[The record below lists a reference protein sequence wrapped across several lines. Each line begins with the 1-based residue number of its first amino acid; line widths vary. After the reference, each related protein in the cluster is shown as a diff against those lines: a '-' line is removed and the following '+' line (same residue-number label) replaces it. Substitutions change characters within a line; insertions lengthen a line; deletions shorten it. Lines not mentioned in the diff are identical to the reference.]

1 MTRLPETIKRDIAIY
16 TQRLITPNL
25 SANRLARKKLQELR
39 SELECVNSKN
49 CNESV
54 LARVQIKEELPPE
67 GTE

>member
-39 SELECVNSKN
+39 SELERVNSTKQN
-49 CNESV
+49 DSV
-54 LARVQIKEELPPE
+54 LARVQIEEELPPE

>member
-39 SELECVNSKN
+39 SELERVNSTKRN
-49 CNESV
+49 NSV
-54 LARVQIKEELPPE
+54 LARVQIEEELPPE